1 MVPNPMRLFIFVLLV
16 SCPIA
21 PLAAQDQPRPATALE
36 ISLFKTALKDS
47 SQDTEHWAFTE
58 TTTQKFSK
66 GEPKGDTVVRFDPS
80 LPYPDQYQ
88 PVQIEGKPPTE
99 KQLKSYRQ
107 RGTKRGERV
116 ARAAEAA
123 RNPGF
128 VPPPA
133 QLRIAGT
140 NVTPDLEHPL
150 VVQEDEGHVVFE
162 VPVQTT
168 NKDIPVDKF
177 QVLVTVGRPACFIEH
192 VAFRVRE
199 SFHLKLIAK
208 VKAGEASMD
217 FSVVDPKFG
226 PVLTDLSGDVSGSL
240 LFIPMSAEFT
250 RKRTGWK
257 RVKSYDE
264 RFQVKLGPLQIL
276 D

>member
-1 MVPNPMRLFIFVLLV
+1 MRLFVFVLLV
-16 SCPIA
+16 SCPFA
-21 PLAAQDQPRPATALE
+21 RLAAEDQPRPATPGE

-47 SQDTEHWAFTE
+47 SQDTEHWAYTE

-66 GEPKGDTVVRFDPS
+66 GTPKGDTVVRFDPS
-80 LPYPDQYQ
+80 LPYSDQFKPLQ
-88 PVQIEGKPPTE
+88 VEGKPPTE
-99 KQLKSYRQ
+99 KQLKTYRE
-107 RGTKRGERV
+107 RGEKRGARV

-123 RNPGF
+123 RNPAF

-150 VVQEDEGHVVFE
+150 VVRDEPAHLVFE
-162 VPVQTT
+162 VPVQST

-177 QVLVTVGRPACFIEH
+177 QVLVTVGRPACLIEH

-199 SFHLKLIAK
+199 AFRLKLIAK
-208 VKAGEASMD
+208 VNAGEATMD
-217 FSVVDPKFG
+217 FNVVDPKFP
-226 PVLTDLSGDVSGSL
+226 PVLTDLAGDVSGSL

-250 RKRTGWK
+250 RQRTDWK

-276 D
+276 DN

>member
-1 MVPNPMRLFIFVLLV
+1 
-16 SCPIA
+16 
-21 PLAAQDQPRPATALE
+21 
-36 ISLFKTALKDS
+36 
-47 SQDTEHWAFTE
+47 TEHWAYTE

-66 GEPKGDTVVRFDPS
+66 GEPKGDTIVRFDPS
-80 LPYPDQYQ
+80 LPYPDQYKPLQ
-88 PVQIEGKPPTE
+88 VEGRPPTE
-99 KQLKSYRQ
+99 KNLKDYRK
-107 RGTKRGERV
+107 RGEKRGERV

-123 RNPGF
+123 RNPAF

-140 NVTPDLEHPL
+140 SVTPDLEHPR
-150 VVQEDEGHVVFE
+150 VAREDEGHLVFE

-168 NKDIPVDKF
+168 RSDIPVDKF
-177 QVLVTVGRPACFIEH
+177 QVLVTVGRPACLIEH
-192 VAFRVRE
+192 VSFRVRE

-208 VKAGEASMD
+208 VRAGEATLD
-217 FSVVDPKFG
+217 FSVVNPKFG
-226 PVLTDLSGDVSGSL
+226 PVLTDLAGDVSGSL
-240 LFIPMSAEFT
+240 LFVPLSAEFT
-250 RKRTGWK
+250 RKRTEWK